1 MDFYNDDPNL
11 ELEEIAWFHILGE
24 CMQHTY
30 KNVRSSQKLI
40 KLKKGRDPLIDE
52 DEHMSCYV
60 ELHRTSLIFLE
71 IENAIFVDVPYSFY
85 NPDKPSGWFKW
96 PKSHSCLSSIQV
108 FTYRRIWE
116 TSEVREARRLDS
128 KSIDGSTKTFQSG
141 VKTKERKEEK

>member
-30 KNVRSSQKLI
+30 KNVRNSQKLI
-40 KLKKGRDPLIDE
+40 KLKKGRDPLMDE

-96 PKSHSCLSSIQV
+96 SKSHSCLSSIQV
-108 FTYRRIWE
+108 FTYRRI
-116 TSEVREARRLDS
+116 
-128 KSIDGSTKTFQSG
+128 
-141 VKTKERKEEK
+141 